1 MKVILTKDVQG
12 TGKAGDV
19 KEVADGFARN
29 FLIGK
34 GLALE
39 ATTKNLSDLAGKK
52 ASQQHKIDVEKQ
64 NAREIAE
71 KINGKTVTV
80 HAKAGANGK
89 LFGAVTAAQIAEQIA
104 AQYGCTVDKK
114 RISLKSDIKNY
125 GEYEA
130 EIRLYTG
137 IGAKVTVSVVEAN

>member
-1 MKVILTKDVQG
+1 M
-12 TGKAGDV
+12 
-19 KEVADGFARN
+19 
-29 FLIGK
+29 
-34 GLALE
+34 

>member
-1 MKVILTKDVQG
+1 MKVILTKDVKG

-39 ATTKNLSDLAGKK
+39 ATAKNLSDLAGKK

-64 NAREIAE
+64 NQSRTQEGRCSEGCETGRSQSGQGCRSEGCQEDQRGQENVVFRLI
-71 KINGKTVTV
+71 GKRSENPDTPMGVRIFV
-80 HAKAGANGK
+80 VCAG
-89 LFGAVTAAQIAEQIA
+89 E
-104 AQYGCTVDKK
+104 
-114 RISLKSDIKNY
+114 
-125 GEYEA
+125 
-130 EIRLYTG
+130 
-137 IGAKVTVSVVEAN
+137 SVVYAKDLSFV

>member
-1 MKVILTKDVQG
+1 M
-12 TGKAGDV
+12 
-19 KEVADGFARN
+19 
-29 FLIGK
+29 
-34 GLALE
+34 
-39 ATTKNLSDLAGKK
+39 
-52 ASQQHKIDVEKQ
+52 EKQ

-114 RISLKSDIKNY
+114 RINLKSDIKNY

>member
-1 MKVILTKDVQG
+1 MKVIFMQ
-12 TGKAGDV
+12 DV
-19 KEVADGFARN
+19 KGSGKKGEVKNVSDGYARN
-29 FLIGK
+29 MLLKK
-34 GLALE
+34 GLAVE
-39 ATTKNLSDLAGKK
+39 ATPQNLSELSGKQSS
-52 ASQQHKIDVEKQ
+52 AAHKIDVEKQ

>member
-1 MKVILTKDVQG
+1 MKVILTKDVKG

-39 ATTKNLSDLAGKK
+39 ATAKNLSDLAGKK

-104 AQYGCTVDKK
+104 AQWTRSGSASRATSRTTVNT
-114 RISLKSDIKNY
+114 RRRSGSTP
-125 GEYEA
+125 A
-130 EIRLYTG
+130 SAQR
-137 IGAKVTVSVVEAN
+137 

>member
-1 MKVILTKDVQG
+1 MKVILTKDVKG

-39 ATTKNLSDLAGKK
+39 ATAKNLSDLAGKK

-89 LFGAVTAAQIAEQIA
+89 LFGAVTAAQIA

>member
-1 MKVILTKDVQG
+1 M
-12 TGKAGDV
+12 
-19 KEVADGFARN
+19 
-29 FLIGK
+29 
-34 GLALE
+34 
-39 ATTKNLSDLAGKK
+39 
-52 ASQQHKIDVEKQ
+52 EKQ